1 MRCLILTAPSPII
14 IRFCFRYYSCNHIE
28 SYWQAFWY
36 GQSLWLVYSCHVS
49 GRNVSK
55 LPFFWERERENQ
67 LWLPATRNTVDSKKL
82 YWSNNIDPMMQNAYY
97 GETLCYIIEL
107 PNAQVEFWRSTPCAI
122 ICIIVMGFLFRA
134 NWEHEKHYK
143 MHTKRNNITIT
154 LFTTKFV
161 SSRFVILPPWGK
173 GTHPGFRELSSP
185 RSNKE

>member
-1 MRCLILTAPSPII
+1 MYQVEMWVNCL
-14 IRFCFRYYSCNHIE
+14 
-28 SYWQAFWY
+28 
-36 GQSLWLVYSCHVS
+36 
-49 GRNVSK
+49 
-55 LPFFWERERENQ
+55 FFERERENQ

-173 GTHPGFRELSSP
+173 GTHPGFRELSWRKRNPSRFQRIIFSTQQQRVKWHNGFLTSSRAKAQP
-185 RSNKE
+185 C